1 MPKSIGNLVN
11 LKEARLDISGNP
23 LKSLPDSI
31 RKVEHALVAS
41 SKDEYK
47 LLLEDVGLVSIEG
60 VNTYDSTVIVAK
72 PKSWR
77 ASNQEKRAK
86 HEYRV
91 TQRNQG
97 TVKWFKKGFGFIV
110 AEDGADIFVHY
121 TGISGNGNSGFR
133 SLDAGQKV

>member
-1 MPKSIGNLVN
+1 MRTNLNLFQEIGKLTNLTRLWLYSNNLKKLPKSIGNFVN

-60 VNTYDSTVIVAK
+60 ANTYDSTVIVAK
-72 PKSWR
+72 PKS
-77 ASNQEKRAK
+77 
-86 HEYRV
+86 
-91 TQRNQG
+91 
-97 TVKWFKKGFGFIV
+97 
-110 AEDGADIFVHY
+110 
-121 TGISGNGNSGFR
+121 
-133 SLDAGQKV
+133 